1 MRRPQTLPMWIQR
14 HRAWLAAVVNVVAI
28 AGSYALAFLLR
39 FDLRLP
45 EPFGRTLLHT
55 LPFAVLFHYGALHAF
70 KLTRGWWRYVGLR
83 DVLAALKAATA
94 GSVALAAWVLLF
106 YSGPERTFPR
116 SVLLLHPLLVVA
128 TIIGVRVLV
137 RLWRQLPQ
145 SPTERKRLV
154 ILGAGD
160 TGEALLREILQSQK
174 LAYDVVAFLDDD
186 PAKQKVYIH
195 GVPVLGPIAALPEL
209 VGKLQVDEVI
219 VATPSASGA
228 QMRTITEICRQAE
241 RPFKVMP
248 ATWEL
253 LGGRISLHAARE
265 VNIEDLLR
273 RPRVQLDVA
282 AIGRFLTGKRVLVT
296 GAAGSIGSEICRQV
310 LRFGP
315 TELTCVD
322 HNENG
327 LFFLERDLRQIESSA
342 TIRYRLADINDRV
355 RIDALFSEHRPQVV
369 FHAAAHKHVP
379 VVEHNPLEGLRNNVF
394 GSETVARAAGQFGA
408 EAFVLISTD
417 KAVRPRSVMG
427 ASKRIAEMVVQS
439 MPFEETRYTAVRF
452 GNVLGSAGSVVP
464 ILKEQIRKGGPVT
477 VTHPEMRR
485 FFMTIPEAVELV
497 LQAGAVAARDQV
509 LLLDMGEPVRILDL
523 ARDLIRLSGLEP
535 ERDIPI
541 VFTGIR
547 PGEKL
552 VEELVLDE
560 EGVERTVHPK
570 ILVARHA
577 RRPNEAFLEHL
588 EALRRA
594 VHVHDEEAALQLV
607 PRLVPEYTGRLR
619 RASVSPGTEADTEGA
634 SRPGLEQEPP
644 SGKVVPLRAR

>member
-1 MRRPQTLPMWIQR
+1 MRRPRTLPVWLQR
-14 HRAWLAAVVNVVAI
+14 HRALFAAAFNVLALVGTYV
-28 AGSYALAFLLR
+28 LAFLLR
-39 FDLRLP
+39 FDLSLP
-45 EPFGRTLLHT
+45 DPFGETLLHT
-55 LPFAVLFHYGALHAF
+55 LPVALLFHYAALHLF

-83 DVLAALKAATA
+83 DVVSAIQAALLGAV
-94 GSVALAAWVLLF
+94 SLAAWVLIF
-106 YSGPERTFPR
+106 YSGEGRVFPR
-116 SVLLLHPLLVVA
+116 SVLLIHPLLVVSA
-128 TIIGVRVLV
+128 IIGVRVAV
-137 RLWRQLPQ
+137 RLWRQIPEEAD
-145 SPTERKRLV
+145 ERKRLV
-154 ILGAGD
+154 IVGAGD
-160 TGEALLREILQSQK
+160 TGEALMREILQSK
-174 LAYDVVAFLDDD
+174 RLAYDVVAFLDDD
-186 PAKQKVYIH
+186 PSKCGAYIH
-195 GVPVLGPIAALPEL
+195 GVPVVGRIEELPSL
-209 VGKLQVDEVI
+209 VGRLQVDEVV
-219 VATPSASGA
+219 VATPSATGE
-228 QMRTITEICRQAE
+228 QMRAITDVCRRAE

-248 ATWEL
+248 ATWEV
-253 LGGRISLHAARE
+253 LGGRVSLHAARE
-265 VNIEDLLR
+265 VHIEDLLR
-273 RPRVQLDVA
+273 RPRVELDVA
-282 AIGRFLTGKRVLVT
+282 AMGRFLTGKRVLVT

-315 TELTCVD
+315 AELVCID

-327 LFFLERDLRQIESSA
+327 LFFLERDLRRRSEEAS
-342 TIRYRLADINDRV
+342 IRYRLADINDRV
-355 RIDALFSEHRPQVV
+355 RLEAIFAEQRPQVV

-379 VVEHNPLEGLRNNVF
+379 VVEHNPIEGLRNNVF
-394 GSETVARAAGQFGA
+394 GTETVARVSGQYRA

-427 ASKRIAEMVVQS
+427 ASKRIAEMVIQS
-439 MPFEETRYTAVRF
+439 MAFEGTRYTAVRF

-464 ILKEQIRKGGPVT
+464 ILTEQIRKGGPVT

-497 LQAGAVAARDQV
+497 LQAGAVAERDRV

-535 ERDIPI
+535 DRDISI

-577 RRPNEAFLEHL
+577 QRPDERFLELL

-594 VHVHDEEAALQLV
+594 VHTHDEEGALRLV
-607 PRLVPEYTGRLR
+607 PQLVPEYHGATR
-619 RASVSPGTEADTEGA
+619 RASFAPEEGLGA
-634 SRPGLEQEPP
+634 EPP
-644 SGKVVPLRAR
+644 SGKVVPLRSVR

>member
-1 MRRPQTLPMWIQR
+1 MFNVS
-14 HRAWLAAVVNVVAI
+14 ALAS
-28 AGSYALAFLLR
+28 SYVLAFLLR
-39 FDLRLP
+39 FDLSLP
-45 EPFGRTLLHT
+45 EPFRRTLLHT
-55 LPFAVLFHYGALHAF
+55 LPFAVLFHYFALHVF

-83 DVLAALKAATA
+83 DVVAAIQAALLGAV
-94 GSVALAAWVLLF
+94 SLAAWVLVF
-106 YSGPERTFPR
+106 YSGGDKVFPR
-116 SVLLLHPLLVVA
+116 SVLFIHPLLVVA
-128 TIIGVRVLV
+128 AIIGVRVLV

-145 SPTERKRLV
+145 EVSDRKRLIIV
-154 ILGAGD
+154 GAGD
-160 TGEALLREILQSQK
+160 TGEALMREILQSRK

-186 PAKQKVYIH
+186 PSKRGAYIH
-195 GVPVLGPIAALPEL
+195 GVPVLGGVEELPVVAER
-209 VGKLQVDEVI
+209 LQVDEVI
-219 VATPSASGA
+219 VATPSATGE
-228 QMRTITEICRQAE
+228 QMRAITDICRRAE

-248 ATWEL
+248 ATWEV
-253 LGGRISLHAARE
+253 LGGRVSLHAARE

-273 RPRVQLDVA
+273 RPRVDLDVA
-282 AIGRFLTGKRVLVT
+282 SMGRFLMGKRVLVT

-315 TELTCVD
+315 SELLCVD

-327 LFFLERDLRQIESSA
+327 LFFLERDLKPRAEE
-342 TIRYRLADINDRV
+342 TPIRYRLADINDRV
-355 RIDALFSEHRPQVV
+355 RLEAIFAEHRPQVV

-394 GSETVARAAGQFGA
+394 GTETVARAAGQYEA

-427 ASKRIAEMVVQS
+427 ASKRIAEMVVQA
-439 MPFEETRYTAVRF
+439 MAFERTRYTAVRF

-464 ILKEQIRKGGPVT
+464 ILSEQIRKGGPVT

-497 LQAGAVAARDQV
+497 LQAGAVAERDQV

-535 ERDIPI
+535 ERDIEI

-577 RRPNEAFLEHL
+577 TRPDERFLELL
-588 EALRRA
+588 EELRRA
-594 VHVHDEEAALQLV
+594 VHAHDEEAALQLV
-607 PRLVPEYTGRLR
+607 PRLVPEYHGATR
-619 RASVSPGTEADTEGA
+619 RASF
-634 SRPGLEQEPP
+634 EPP
-644 SGKVVPLRAR
+644 PVADEPPAPGKVVSLHTAR